1 MGHETRCSPCDTPC
15 DSNSSRVIA

>member
-15 DSNSSRVIA
+15 DSNSSRIIA